1 MARPRGANRRRF
13 VLALV
18 VLTSLTLITLDS
30 RSGRSGALG
39 SVGRVAH
46 TIVSP
51 LERATNAV
59 AGPIGDWWSGVIDS
73 GKLKRENRR
82 LRGQVAALKGEHD
95 QARAALAQNYLLQQL
110 LELNQKRLNSSARPI
125 VARVVNRDPGNFQST
140 ITIDRGQE
148 AGIEKGMAVAVY
160 GGIVGHVIDS
170 WHGGAEVRVL
180 TDPESA
186 VAVRTVENPAT
197 GIAQGHAGSRELIVS
212 DFDANAHVKR
222 GDLVV
227 TSDVANSVYPPDLTV
242 GTITS
247 ISVKPAGLGSV
258 VRIKPAVDFDALEF
272 VDVLRWVPGE
282 GPVVVTTT
290 TATTSTT
297 TTTTTTTTTS
307 PSTSGSTPTS
317 SSTSSTTAGTTT
329 STSTSTSGSGG

>member
-51 LERATNAV
+51 LARATNAV

-95 QARAALAQNYLLQQL
+95 QARAALSQNDLLQQL
-110 LELNQKRLNSSARPI
+110 LELNQTRLNSSARPI
-125 VARVVNRDPGNFQST
+125 AARVVNRDPGNFQST

-160 GGIVGHVIDS
+160 GGVVGHVIDS

-247 ISVKPAGLGSV
+247 VSVKPAGLGSV

-290 TATTSTT
+290 TTTTS
-297 TTTTTTTTTS
+297 TTTTTTTTS

-317 SSTSSTTAGTTT
+317 SSTSSTTAAASTT
-329 STSTSTSGSGG
+329 STTSTSGSGG